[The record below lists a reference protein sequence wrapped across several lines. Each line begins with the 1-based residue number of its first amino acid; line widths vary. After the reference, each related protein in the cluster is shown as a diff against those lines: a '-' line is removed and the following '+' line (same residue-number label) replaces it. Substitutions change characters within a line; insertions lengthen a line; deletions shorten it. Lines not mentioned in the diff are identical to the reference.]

1 VNYKTIVKGEF
12 IERPNRFIGI
22 VRIQGQIEQC
32 HIKNTGRCK
41 ELLLPGVVVYLE
53 SHNNEKRKTKYS
65 LIAVEKGTR
74 LINMD
79 SQAPNKV
86 VYEALMNKKIVPNS
100 ILIKPEQVFGHSR
113 IDFYVETAS
122 EKIMIEVKG
131 VTLETDG
138 MTLFPDAPTQR
149 GVKHIE
155 MLCDWVKDGNKAI
168 LLFVVQMSG
177 VDGFTPNKE
186 THPEFVEALLV
197 AKEIGVQ
204 ILAYDC
210 IVSGT
215 SLVMNE
221 EVPIFLEGFMKKN

>member
-1 VNYKTIVKGEF
+1 MNYKTIVKGEF

-100 ILIKPEQVFGHSR
+100 IVIKPEQVFGHSR
-113 IDFYVETAS
+113 IDFYVETAT
-122 EKIMIEVKG
+122 ENILIEVKG
-131 VTLETDG
+131 VTLEKDG
-138 MTLFPDAPTQR
+138 ITLFPDAPTQR

-155 MLCDWVKDGNKAI
+155 ALCDWVKNGKQAI
-168 LLFVVQMSG
+168 LLFPLYS
-177 VDGFTPNKE
+177 
-186 THPEFVEALLV
+186 
-197 AKEIGVQ
+197 
-204 ILAYDC
+204 
-210 IVSGT
+210 
-215 SLVMNE
+215 
-221 EVPIFLEGFMKKN
+221 